1 MKKWK
6 QWVVVATLICTT
18 FTASSQ
24 SYDPFIENV
33 INGIHID
40 SLVSYV
46 RILSGED
53 SVTIEGSREL
63 IKSRSSFQ
71 SSERA
76 LAAQYLFETLA
87 GYGLNAQEHNY
98 SSSGKNILA
107 KQPGNLN
114 PEKQFI
120 ICAHYD
126 AVTSYAADDN
136 ASGTATVLEAARILS
151 QYELPCTI
159 IYALWDQEEGGLIGS
174 QAYAIDAALN
184 GDQIEGV
191 INIDMIGWDGDED
204 MKIELHTKPIGNTAA
219 IADILIAVDEL
230 YGLSLVPVIYNPG
243 TTASDHAS
251 FWQQNYGALLLIE
264 EYFGGDFNPYYHSPN
279 DRISEFNETFFL
291 ESARLAIASLATMA
305 DNNPVTDIKPAILTS
320 NYQIRNYPNPF
331 STSTIL
337 DYYQPQNSQASILL
351 HNSYGSMTKTLF
363 DEFQEQGS
371 YQLTI
376 EAADLPVGLYFVV
389 VNSSAGR
396 QTHKIMVVR

>member
-1 MKKWK
+1 M
-6 QWVVVATLICTT
+6 LISTSL
-18 FTASSQ
+18 TASSQ

-33 INGIHID
+33 INVINID

-53 SVTIEGSREL
+53 SVTIGGSREL
-63 IKSRSSFQ
+63 IESRSSFQ
-71 SSERA
+71 SSERS
-76 LAAQYLFETLA
+76 LAAQYLSEKL
-87 GYGLNAQEHNY
+87 GSYGLNVEEHNY

-107 KQPGNLN
+107 TQTGSAN

-159 IYALWDQEEGGLIGS
+159 IYALWDEEEGGLIGS
-174 QAYAIDAALN
+174 QAYAIEAALN

-191 INIDMIGWDGDED
+191 INIDMIGWDGDQD
-204 MKIELHTKPIGNTAA
+204 MNIELHTKNKGNTAA
-219 IADILIAVDEL
+219 IADILITVDEL
-230 YGLSLVPVIYNPG
+230 YGLDLVPVLINPG

-264 EYFGGDFNPYYHSPN
+264 EYYGGDFNPYYHSPN
-279 DRISEFNETFFL
+279 DRISEFNLIFFL
-291 ESARLAIASLATMA
+291 ESARLAIAGLATMA
-305 DNNPVTDIKPAILTS
+305 DNNPVTDLKPSLLVS

-331 STSTIL
+331 RTSTVL
-337 DYYQPQNSQASILL
+337 DYYQPQNSQVSILL
-351 HNSYGSMTKTLF
+351 HNSYGSMSKTLF
-363 DEFQEQGS
+363 AEYQEHGS

-396 QTHKIMVVR
+396 HTHKIMVVR